1 MPEEHQRLTL
11 RTTFEEVPDLYDR
24 ARPSYPP
31 QLFDDLASLAS
42 LTEGARV
49 LEIGCGTGKATI
61 ALAERAF
68 SVTCVELGAN
78 LAERARRNLRGFS
91 GVEIV
96 TADFETW
103 EAPGASFDAVVAFT
117 AFHWIDPAMRYEK
130 SAGLLHEGGALAIVA
145 TRHVLPPGGDLFFD
159 DVQEDYRSVLPDE
172 NEDDG
177 PPPRPEDV
185 PDLGEEMLATGLLS
199 DVTVRRYSWDVVY
212 TADEYVAVLDTY
224 SEHRALERAT
234 RDELYERIHRRIA
247 DRPDATVR
255 KSYLATLNLARRSPT
270 QARRSARKG

>member
-103 EAPGASFDAVVAFT
+103 EAPAADFDAVVAFT
-117 AFHWIDPAMRYEK
+117 AFHWIDPAVRYEK
-130 SAGLLHEGGALAIVA
+130 SATLLRDGGALAIVA
-145 TRHVLPPGGDLFFD
+145 TKHVLPPGGDLFFV
-159 DVQEDYRSVLPDE
+159 DVQEDYRSVLPD
-172 NEDDG
+172 DDG
-177 PPPRPEDV
+177 APPRPEDV
-185 PDLGEEMLATGLLS
+185 PDLSDEMLAGGLFS
-199 DVTVRRYSWDVVY
+199 DLAVRRYVWDVVY

-224 SEHRALERAT
+224 SEQRALEQAT
-234 RDELYERIHRRIA
+234 RDRLYERIRERIA

-270 QARRSARKG
+270 HARRSARKS